1 MKSNGSSRPTSPV
14 TRVVVAF
21 ELNDTGETF
30 HVAARDGVATVL
42 PGRPERADATVRL
55 PQRVW
60 IGLLLGVTSLC
71 DALLADGVEA
81 EGDLAEFVRFHRR
94 FTTSNAGRAVSAKE
108 TPAPD
113 SEGETQ

>member
-42 PGRPERADATVRL
+42 GDAPVSVESRRGKTARLTIMPRP
-55 PQRVW
+55 
-60 IGLLLGVTSLC
+60 S
-71 DALLADGVEA
+71 
-81 EGDLAEFVRFHRR
+81 
-94 FTTSNAGRAVSAKE
+94 
-108 TPAPD
+108 
-113 SEGETQ
+113 